1 MSCLISFLNLFFL
14 GTRGLNIPV
23 SLTDTQGDGLHSHD
37 VGFVDGGHAC
47 SFVVPGI
54 LEGVLSDASASVLGD
69 QFDALNNTVDDLRQ
83 QKDKK
88 RTEVTHSWT
97 EHNRINNQTVE
108 GRKRL
113 HLLPETQ
120 KEKMDVAEYT
130 SGKLV
135 EISGKRGNSNSGSS
149 CLHTHARNRKRVCCV
164 SQ

>member
-1 MSCLISFLNLFFL
+1 M
-14 GTRGLNIPV
+14 
-23 SLTDTQGDGLHSHD
+23 
-37 VGFVDGGHAC
+37 DGGHARP
-47 SFVVPGI
+47 FVVPGV

-97 EHNRINNQTVE
+97 EHNLINNQTVE

-149 CLHTHARNRKRVCCV
+149 CLHTHARNSVLH
-164 SQ
+164 

>member
-37 VGFVDGGHAC
+37 VGFVDGGHAR
-47 SFVVPGI
+47 SFVVPGV

-97 EHNRINNQTVE
+97 EHNRITIKLWRDARDCTYYQKHR
-108 GRKRL
+108 RKRWMWL
-113 HLLPETQ
+113 NTHL
-120 KEKMDVAEYT
+120 A
-130 SGKLV
+130 
-135 EISGKRGNSNSGSS
+135 N
-149 CLHTHARNRKRVCCV
+149 
-164 SQ
+164 